1 MEKKDSLQRRSETVI
16 AKIDRVLR
24 KEPQRLTVMNKGKEG
39 RPFLYSDDLIIAIS
53 FFRSC
58 FCPRLRQTEALVR
71 RIYGYSPGHTTID
84 RRLST
89 IRPEWTVTKSE
100 RKGRLLAI
108 DATGISVSDRG
119 GYRDS
124 RYGSKPKFH
133 KLHAMI
139 DVEEMEIVDFRLTS
153 EHVADNRKSLAMI
166 REAARRGDTVYADGA
181 YDAKDNFSFLDKH
194 GIRSGIKIRQTASP
208 TAPGCLPR
216 KKAVME
222 QFSLLP
228 HGHLER
234 KHPPVTDGTVLFNER
249 EVMRY
254 YQKKWKEKVGYG
266 RRWLIESFFSAFK
279 RVYGSHASSR
289 VWKKVKNEM
298 TLKLLLYNSLL
309 KI

>member
-1 MEKKDSLQRRSETVI
+1 MEKKDCLQRRSETVI
-16 AKIDRVLR
+16 AKIDCVLH

-39 RPFLYSDDLIIAIS
+39 RPFLYSDDLIMAIS
-53 FFRSC
+53 FFRFY
-58 FCPRLRQTEALVR
+58 FCPKLRQTEALVR
-71 RIYGYSPGHTTID
+71 RIYGYSPDHTTID

-89 IRPEWTVTKSE
+89 IRLEWTVTKSE

-119 GYRDS
+119 GYMDA

-133 KLHAMI
+133 KLHAVV
-139 DVEEMEIVDFRLTS
+139 DVEDMIVVAFRLTS
-153 EHVADNRKSLAMI
+153 EHVADNRKFLPAI

-181 YDAKDNFSFLDKH
+181 YDAKENFSFLEKR

-222 QFSLLP
+222 QFSFLP
-228 HGHLER
+228 HSHLE
-234 KHPPVTDGTVLFNER
+234 KIHPLAEKGVMFFNETER
-249 EVMRY
+249 MKY
-254 YQKKWKEKVGYG
+254 WQQKWKDKVGYG
-266 RRWLIESFFSAFK
+266 RRWLVESFFSAFK

-298 TLKLLLYNSLL
+298 TLKLLLYNELL
-309 KI
+309 EA